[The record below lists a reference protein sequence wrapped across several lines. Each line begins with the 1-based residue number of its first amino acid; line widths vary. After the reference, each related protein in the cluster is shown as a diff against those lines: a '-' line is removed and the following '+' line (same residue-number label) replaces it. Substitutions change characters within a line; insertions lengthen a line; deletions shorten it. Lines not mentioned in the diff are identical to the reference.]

1 MSDTGHPKKINHN
14 KEKIMRPFYTQQ
26 LFFQNMQ
33 VLSINLKI
41 KFDVWFTPFSS
52 LLTYMIFQ
60 NTHGQYSSLFIEN
73 ILVMFSS
80 LFIKYT
86 CAVSSVFIEYT
97 CTVFQFIHKTH
108 MYSIS
113 VYAYNTH
120 VHYSSLFIEHTCT
133 VFQFIH
139 KTHMYSIPVYS

>member
-1 MSDTGHPKKINHN
+1 
-14 KEKIMRPFYTQQ
+14 
-26 LFFQNMQ
+26 MQ

-41 KFDVWFTPFSS
+41 KFDVSYTPYSS
-52 LLTYMIFQ
+52 LLTCMIFQ

-97 CTVFQFIHKTH
+97 CTIFQLIHRIHT
-108 MYSIS
+108 YSIS

-133 VFQFIH
+133 VFQFMHII
-139 KTHMYSIPVYS
+139 HMYTIPVYS

>member
-1 MSDTGHPKKINHN
+1 
-14 KEKIMRPFYTQQ
+14 
-26 LFFQNMQ
+26 MQ

-97 CTVFQFIHKTH
+97 CTIFQLIHRIHTYSIPVYSYIIH